1 MQILSKHVGWR
12 VSENK
17 YALARDARGGYC
29 NVRLDDD
36 DYVLIRHITSRK
48 GLTNERYMYVSFA

>member
-36 DYVLIRHITSRK
+36 DYLPHMAHNLKK
-48 GLTNERYMYVSFA
+48 GIDQ